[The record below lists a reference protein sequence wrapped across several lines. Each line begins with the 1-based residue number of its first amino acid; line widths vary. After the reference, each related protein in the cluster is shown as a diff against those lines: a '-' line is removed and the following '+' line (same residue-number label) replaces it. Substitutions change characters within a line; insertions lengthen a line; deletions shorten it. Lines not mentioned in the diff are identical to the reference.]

1 MADIETKVKIPG
13 IPKKKKMRFLI
24 LVLILAIAGVSAGV
38 FLIKKEF
45 YGNKAI
51 KVSGNIEGNDVRI
64 SFRVQGQIEALLAD
78 EGVVIKTG
86 DVVAKLNTD
95 ELTKIKA
102 EAEAALKK
110 AEYQYELDNLDYIRA
125 ENMFQ
130 AGAISAQ
137 QRDSAK
143 TKSDTDKAA
152 TEQLRAQLELANT
165 RLGWADLASPLNGY
179 ILVKSAEEGEVVQI
193 GAPVF
198 TAVDLNDI
206 WVTAYINEKDLGR
219 VKLNQEA
226 YVMTDSY
233 KNKKYKGWVSF
244 ISQQTE
250 FTPKYIQTTEER
262 VKYVYRIKVRV
273 DNSSL
278 DLKPG
283 MPADAYIK
291 AD

>member
-1 MADIETKVKIPG
+1 MADAEIKTVKIS
-13 IPKKKKMRFLI
+13 KKKFKFI
-24 LVLILAIAGVSAGV
+24 IPIVILAIVAASAAIII
-38 FLIKKEF
+38 LHKALL
-45 YGNKAI
+45 NNNAI
-51 KVSGNIEGNDVRI
+51 KVSGNIEGDDVRI
-64 SFRVQGQIEALLAD
+64 SFRVEGQIIELLAD
-78 EGVVIKTG
+78 EGTVIKTG
-86 DVVAKLNTD
+86 DIVAKLNTD
-95 ELTKIKA
+95 ELSEVKA

-110 AEYQYELDNLDYIRA
+110 AEYQYELDKIDYVRA

-137 QRDSAK
+137 NRDTSK

-152 TEQLRAQLELANT
+152 VAQLRAQLELANT

-179 ILVKSAEEGEVVQI
+179 VITKSALQGEVVQV

-198 TAVDLNDI
+198 TAIDLNDI
-206 WVTAYINEKDLGR
+206 WVTGYINENDLGR

-233 KNKKYKGWVSF
+233 KNKKYKGWISF
-244 ISQQTE
+244 ISSQTE

-273 DNSSL
+273 DNASL

-283 MPADAYIK
+283 MPADVYIQVK
-291 AD
+291 

>member
-1 MADIETKVKIPG
+1 MA
-13 IPKKKKMRFLI
+13 KKFKFIVPLA
-24 LVLILAIAGVSAGV
+24 ILAIAAGLV
-38 FLIKKEF
+38 TAFLLQKEF
-45 YGNKAI
+45 HNNKQI
-51 KVSGNIEGNDVRI
+51 KVSGNIEGDDVRI
-64 SFRVQGQIEALLAD
+64 SFRVEGQIEELLAD

-86 DVVAKLNTD
+86 DIVAKLNTD
-95 ELTKIKA
+95 ELSKVKA

-110 AEYQYELDNLDYIRA
+110 SEYQYELDKIDYVRA

-137 QRDSAK
+137 NRDSAK

-152 TEQLRAQLELANT
+152 VEQLRAQAELADT

-179 ILVKSAEEGEVVQI
+179 VLVKSALKGEVVQM

-198 TAVDLNDI
+198 TAVDLNNI

-233 KNKKYKGWVSF
+233 KNKRYKGWVSF
-244 ISQQTE
+244 ISSQTE

-291 AD
+291 VD